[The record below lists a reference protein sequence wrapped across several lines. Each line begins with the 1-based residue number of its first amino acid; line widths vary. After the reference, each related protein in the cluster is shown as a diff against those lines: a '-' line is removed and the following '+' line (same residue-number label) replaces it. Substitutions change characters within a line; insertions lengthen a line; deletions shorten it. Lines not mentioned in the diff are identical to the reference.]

1 MMFRFS
7 SAGVILTAPSA
18 NLASFVEV
26 MSRFTERPVVDMT
39 GIEGQYVLSLTF
51 APETNRGLNTAG
63 LLGPDGT
70 PTSSDPAPSA
80 FEAVQ
85 HYGLRLEARKAPLEM
100 LTVTH
105 LEKMPTDN

>member
-18 NLASFVEV
+18 NLASLVEV

-51 APETNRGLNTAG
+51 APETNHSEHGWSPRAG
-63 LLGPDGT
+63 WHPNI
-70 PTSSDPAPSA
+70 
-80 FEAVQ
+80 
-85 HYGLRLEARKAPLEM
+85 LRSGSLCF
-100 LTVTH
+100 
-105 LEKMPTDN
+105 